1 MSYKFKFIK
10 VDADRTLTYCDTADH
25 ILIVPPLN
33 AHAQENYGVDTKA
46 CDCVEAPKEPV
57 TETE

>member
-1 MSYKFKFIK
+1 MEAMSYKFIK
-10 VDADRTLTYCDTADH
+10 VDPDRTLTYCDTAEH
-25 ILIVPPLN
+25 VLIVPPLN

-46 CDCVEAPKEPV
+46 CDCAKAPVV